1 MFLRL
6 GLYLSAALLSVS
18 DVVIVAWRN

>member
-6 GLYLSAALLSVS
+6 SLYLSAALLSVS
-18 DVVIVAWRN
+18 YVVIVAWRN